1 MRHLFFATA
10 ITLASTAPVW
20 ADGAA
25 LMIGNE
31 DYAGLNDLRRGDEVT
46 GPASAFERQGFEV
59 FSISDAEGRDLVEA
73 LSAFEAAASDADRLL
88 VVLAGRFAHSAT
100 DTYFLPTDARPGAL
114 TDVAATAIPLS
125 QILAILAETPGQ
137 AILALANSDVDG
149 NFGPLLQIGIGDLDL
164 PQGITLLTGAPRPLA
179 QSVQRL
185 ARPGENLANLRN
197 SRSVQIGGFVMDGQV
212 FVADLRE
219 PAVAAQAPTPT
230 TTDRS
235 ADLLAWRLADRI
247 DTIEAYEG
255 YINSFPDGQFTAMA
269 TGRIEAMTDTPE
281 ARAERTEQALE
292 LNRDQRR
299 EIQRDLTLL
308 DFNTRGIDGIFG
320 RGTRAAISS
329 WQTANSTDVTGFLST
344 DQITRLD
351 AQAERRAAELEAEAE
366 RRREDRLA
374 QDLAFWEETGAR
386 DDETGLR
393 AYLTRFPDGD
403 FAEVARTRLETIERR
418 KRAETNTRD
427 RQLWDEARIQDTE
440 QSYRD
445 YLAIAP
451 QGAFRQEAE
460 DRIAELTRASQ
471 QTGRQR
477 QAIQE
482 ENALNLTPN
491 TRRAIE
497 SRLDRLGL
505 KPGKVDGTFD
515 DDTRR
520 AIRRYQS
527 ARNLDETGYL
537 NEAFVVQILADSVRS
552 IFR

>member
-255 YINSFPDGQFTAMA
+255 YIDSFPDGQFTAMA

-308 DFNTRGIDGIFG
+308 NFNTRGIDGIFG

-386 DDETGLR
+386 DDEPGLR

>member
-10 ITLASTAPVW
+10 ITLASTALVW

-212 FVADLRE
+212 FVAELPE
-219 PAVAAQAPTPT
+219 PAVAAPAPTPT

-235 ADLLAWRLADRI
+235 ADLLAWRLADRV
-247 DTIEAYEG
+247 DTIEAYQG
-255 YINSFPDGQFTAMA
+255 YVDNFPDGQFTAMA

-329 WQTANSTDVTGFLST
+329 WQTANSTDVTGFLNT

-386 DDETGLR
+386 DDEPGLR

>member
-255 YINSFPDGQFTAMA
+255 YIDSFPDGQFTAMA

-386 DDETGLR
+386 DDEPGLR

>member
-212 FVADLRE
+212 FVAELPE
-219 PAVAAQAPTPT
+219 PAVAAPAPTPT

-235 ADLLAWRLADRI
+235 ADLLAWRLADRV
-247 DTIEAYEG
+247 DTIEAYQG
-255 YINSFPDGQFTAMA
+255 YVDNFPDGQFTAMA

-329 WQTANSTDVTGFLST
+329 WQTANSTDVTGFLNT

-386 DDETGLR
+386 DDESGLR

-477 QAIQE
+477 RAIQE

>member
-59 FSISDAEGRDLVEA
+59 FSVRDAEGRDLVEA
-73 LSAFEAAASDADRLL
+73 LSAFEAAASDSDRLL

-255 YINSFPDGQFTAMA
+255 YIDSFPGGQFTAMA

-308 DFNTRGIDGIFG
+308 NFNTRGIDGIFG

-386 DDETGLR
+386 DDEPGLR

>member
-255 YINSFPDGQFTAMA
+255 YVDSFPDGQFTAMA

-308 DFNTRGIDGIFG
+308 NFNTRGIDGIFG

-386 DDETGLR
+386 DDEPGLR

>member
-212 FVADLRE
+212 FVADLPE
-219 PAVAAQAPTPT
+219 PAVAAPAPTPT

-235 ADLLAWRLADRI
+235 ADLLAWRLADRV

-255 YINSFPDGQFTAMA
+255 YVDSFPDGQFTAMA

-329 WQTANSTDVTGFLST
+329 WQTANSTDVTGFLGT

-386 DDETGLR
+386 DDEPGLR

>member
-386 DDETGLR
+386 DDEPGLR

>member
-212 FVADLRE
+212 FVADLPE
-219 PAVAAQAPTPT
+219 PAVAAPAPTPT

-235 ADLLAWRLADRI
+235 ADLLAWRLADRV

-255 YINSFPDGQFTAMA
+255 YVDSFPDGQFTAMA

-386 DDETGLR
+386 DDEPGLR

>member
-10 ITLASTAPVW
+10 ISLASTALVW

-59 FSISDAEGRDLVEA
+59 FSVRDAEGRDLVEA

-247 DTIEAYEG
+247 DTIEADEG
-255 YINSFPDGQFTAMA
+255 YIDSFPGGQFTAMA

-386 DDETGLR
+386 DDEPGLR

>member
-73 LSAFEAAASDADRLL
+73 LSAFEAAASDADRLI

-125 QILAILAETPGQ
+125 QILAILAETPGR

-255 YINSFPDGQFTAMA
+255 YIDSFPDGQFTAMA

-386 DDETGLR
+386 DDEPGLR

>member
-10 ITLASTAPVW
+10 ITLAATAPVW

-219 PAVAAQAPTPT
+219 PAVAAPAPTPT

-235 ADLLAWRLADRI
+235 ADLLAWRLADRV

-255 YINSFPDGQFTAMA
+255 YVDSFPDGQFTAMA

-386 DDETGLR
+386 DDEPGLR

>member
-212 FVADLRE
+212 FVADPRE

-386 DDETGLR
+386 DDEPGLR

>member
-125 QILAILAETPGQ
+125 QILAILAETPGR

-386 DDETGLR
+386 DDEPGLR